1 MKIEHEE
8 VPVTNYRTIYISQD
22 GTRHYSRSAAVA
34 HDAAIFANTREVKH
48 SGLFLP
54 DDDTWMIVFNI
65 TCQEDWDYLYYTEWE
80 QNISYGTEYTGP
92 GWYGSIKHDGGDYDD
107 DYEIIKIDSNYF
119 QKYRD
124 FLNVLNNLTS
134 SEIMI

>member
-1 MKIEHEE
+1 MKIGYEK
-8 VPVTNYRTIYISQD
+8 VPVVDYKTVYISQD
-22 GTRHYSRSAAVA
+22 GERYYSRSAAVA

-48 SGLFLP
+48 DGLFLP
-54 DDDTWMIVFNI
+54 DDETWMRVFNI

-107 DYEIIKIDSNYF
+107 DYEIIKIDSSYF
-119 QKYRD
+119 KKYED
-124 FLNVLNNLTS
+124 FIRELKQLTS